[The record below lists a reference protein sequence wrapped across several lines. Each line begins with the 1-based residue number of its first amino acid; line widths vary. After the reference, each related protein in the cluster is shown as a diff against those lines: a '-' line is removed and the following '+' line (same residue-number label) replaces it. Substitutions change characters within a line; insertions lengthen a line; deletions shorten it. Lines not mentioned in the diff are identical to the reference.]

1 MTFGYG
7 TISQFRA
14 FSWFQGVQPSVRISL
29 GVHDLPSRGRDR
41 MFSSP
46 YLCAS
51 SELRPVP
58 RLSLAPV
65 PNNEISSQHGHD
77 ADSAKLGPAASH

>member
-29 GVHDLPSRGRDR
+29 GVHDLWISDDVGVT
-41 MFSSP
+41 M
-46 YLCAS
+46 
-51 SELRPVP
+51 
-58 RLSLAPV
+58 
-65 PNNEISSQHGHD
+65 EISLIHALSTRKPPPLTHV
-77 ADSAKLGPAASH
+77 